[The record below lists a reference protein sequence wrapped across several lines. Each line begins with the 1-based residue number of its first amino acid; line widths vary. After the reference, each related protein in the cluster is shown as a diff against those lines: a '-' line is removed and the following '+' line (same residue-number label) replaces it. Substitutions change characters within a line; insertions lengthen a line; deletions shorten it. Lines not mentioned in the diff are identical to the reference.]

1 MKHYQL
7 TSVAFDG
14 AVDMFFDDAG
24 TLLKLDITGA
34 ILSKKQQEWILRE
47 MYPELSEL
55 KRQLSESGTAKI
67 TEVTTEVTFEMFWDR
82 YDDKI
87 NSSRKRT
94 MQKWNRMTKTDQL
107 RAYNYIN
114 RYLNNLPSGTRKKY
128 AETYLNSELWNN

>member
-7 TSVAFDG
+7 TSAAFAG
-14 AVDMFFDDAG
+14 AVDLFFDDAG
-24 TLLKLDITGA
+24 MLQKFDMTGA
-34 ILSKKQQEWILRE
+34 TLSQQQQEWILRE
-47 MYPELSEL
+47 MQPYLNDL
-55 KRQLSESGTAKI
+55 KIQLAGSDTAKI

-94 MQKWNRMTKTDQL
+94 LQKWNRMTRTDQL
-107 RAYNYIN
+107 RAYNNIN
-114 RYLNNLPSGTRKKY
+114 RYLNNLPSGTRKKF

>member
-7 TSVAFDG
+7 TSNAFDG
-14 AVDMFFDDAG
+14 AVDLFFDDAG
-24 TLLKLDITGA
+24 MLMKFDMTGA
-34 ILSKKQQEWILRE
+34 SLSKKQQEWILRD
-47 MYPELSEL
+47 MYPELNEL

-94 MQKWNRMTKTDQL
+94 LQKWNRMTKTDQL
-107 RAYNYIN
+107 RAYTYIN